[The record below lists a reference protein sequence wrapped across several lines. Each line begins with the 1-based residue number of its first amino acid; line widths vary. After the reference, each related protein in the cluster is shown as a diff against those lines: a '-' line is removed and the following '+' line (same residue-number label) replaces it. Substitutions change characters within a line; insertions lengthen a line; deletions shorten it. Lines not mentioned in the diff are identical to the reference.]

1 MINQE
6 QKNIIETGLQ
16 QGIADSDM
24 FLVELKYLPF
34 DKIEIFLDADSGVT
48 IQQCTKIA
56 RAINHQLEEQFPDW
70 SYELEVSS
78 AGLEH
83 PLKMLRQYKKNIG
96 RNLEVHLPDGKL
108 IEGKLLNA
116 DEQGFTIEYQLPKAK
131 HKKEQKTFSYNDVKE
146 VFVGVS
152 FK

>member
-1 MINQE
+1 MIQ
-6 QKNIIETGLQ
+6 QQHKNIIEMGIQ

-56 RAINHQLEEQFPDW
+56 RSINHQLEEAFPDLN
-70 SYELEVSS
+70 YELEVSS

-83 PLKMLRQYKKNIG
+83 PIKMLRQYQKNVG
-96 RNLEVHLPDGKL
+96 RNLEVNLPDGKL
-108 IEGKLLNA
+108 IEGKLLSA
-116 DEQGFTIEYQLPKAK
+116 DEKGFVLEYQLPKAK
-131 HKKEQKTFSYNDVKE
+131 HKKEQKTFAFNDVKE

>member
-16 QGIADSDM
+16 KGIAESDM

-56 RAINHQLEEQFPDW
+56 RAINHQLEETFPDCN
-70 SYELEVSS
+70 YELEVSS

-83 PLKMLRQYKKNIG
+83 PLKMLRQYKKNVG
-96 RNLEVHLPDGKL
+96 RTLEVHLPDGKL
-108 IEGKLLNA
+108 IEGKLVSA
-116 DEQGFTIEYQLPKAK
+116 DESGFVLEYQLPKAK
-131 HKKEQKTFSYNDVKE
+131 HKKEQKTFTYNDVKE

>member
-1 MINQE
+1 MIQE
-6 QKNIIETGLQ
+6 QQKNIIETAIQ

-48 IQQCTKIA
+48 IQQCTKMA
-56 RAINHQLEEQFPDW
+56 RAINHQLEEKFPDW
-70 SYELEVSS
+70 NYELEVSS

-83 PLKMLRQYKKNIG
+83 SLKMLRQYKKNIG

-108 IEGKLLNA
+108 IEGKLISA
-116 DEQGFTIEYQLPKAK
+116 DEAGFVLEYQLPKSK
-131 HKKEQKTFSYNDVKE
+131 HKKEQRDFAYLDVKE